1 MKGARGYPHGKDQK
15 VERRKRAEA
24 RAKARCR
31 CGALLAAHNAEAP
44 HSHENGCPEFRPL
57 KAT

>member
-24 RAKARCR
+24 RAKAR
-31 CGALLAAHNAEAP
+31 A
-44 HSHENGCPEFRPL
+44 
-57 KAT
+57 KAKPSSPTGK